1 MDRDHSSGVVLGGV
15 GGTDRHDRYDRYD
28 VGRVSVDYGSH
39 HRSDPPPLLSG
50 SFSSAGVGATSHGGS
65 VHGGSLHGGGAYS
78 GDSSFDGCVAMMV
91 AASEASAR
99 EEEAQMRQQEA
110 EARLSASAAPPQPQH
125 ETARDGALER
135 PASAGAVAS
144 TAPAAAAPSAAA
156 VADEADE
163 ADAAAAA
170 EAEMAAAALL
180 MSSSRRHADTAD
192 DVCEEGEGG
201 DYGSEDGAHDGDE
214 DADDSAYDGA
224 SSGGSRRRRH
234 DGERDGEH
242 DGIIPYQPRSSSSL
256 YEEACEALSSEL
268 NMLEAQIRELQSM
281 QTARLKR
288 DVRLLDELTVGVR
301 AKLMRTQHG
310 QAPGMA
316 PVLGYGAQHGAQ
328 MPLGLS
334 PPPLPRVATNG
345 RPSYGH
351 RSAHHGA

>member
-1 MDRDHSSGVVLGGV
+1 
-15 GGTDRHDRYDRYD
+15 
-28 VGRVSVDYGSH
+28 
-39 HRSDPPPLLSG
+39 
-50 SFSSAGVGATSHGGS
+50 
-65 VHGGSLHGGGAYS
+65 
-78 GDSSFDGCVAMMV
+78 
-91 AASEASAR
+91 
-99 EEEAQMRQQEA
+99 
-110 EARLSASAAPPQPQH
+110 
-125 ETARDGALER
+125 
-135 PASAGAVAS
+135 
-144 TAPAAAAPSAAA
+144 
-156 VADEADE
+156 
-163 ADAAAAA
+163 
-170 EAEMAAAALL
+170 L